1 MNYPTK
7 KGRLISPLYLCY
19 GNSFVYAA
27 DQLLFHF
34 HTLRHTYTTNLL
46 SNGAQP
52 KDVQELL
59 GHSDVSTTIECLRS
73 RNEGSK
79 AKFSQDFWIRL
90 QGNKQR
96 IEISPVLLR
105 NLIIVI
111 FCYQISHKLL
121 KTLRLWQVSF
131 PLYVPLCYII
141 PPVFTDS
148 GKGKSKAQ
156 DVRWTSALCRP
167 KRQRRPRK
175 SYKTV

>member
-34 HTLRHTYTTNLL
+34 HTLRHTYTTHLL

-59 GHSDVSTTIECLRS
+59 GHSDVSTTMNVYAHATRE
-73 RNEGSK
+73 
-79 AKFSQDFWIRL
+79 AKRISQDFWIRL

-105 NLIIVI
+105 NLTIVI

-121 KTLRLWQVSF
+121 KTLRL
-131 PLYVPLCYII
+131 
-141 PPVFTDS
+141 
-148 GKGKSKAQ
+148 
-156 DVRWTSALCRP
+156 
-167 KRQRRPRK
+167 
-175 SYKTV
+175 

>member
-1 MNYPTK
+1 M
-7 KGRLISPLYLCY
+7 
-19 GNSFVYAA
+19 F
-27 DQLLFHF
+27 
-34 HTLRHTYTTNLL
+34 TLTQRGKQ
-46 SNGAQP
+46 S
-52 KDVQELL
+52 E
-59 GHSDVSTTIECLRS
+59 I
-73 RNEGSK
+73 
-79 AKFSQDFWIRL
+79 SQDFWIRL

-148 GKGKSKAQ
+148 GKGKSKGTRCPVDICSVPTGSQ
-156 DVRWTSALCRP
+156 RPVDVGSEPTVVERRSAAETKKIL
-167 KRQRRPRK
+167 
-175 SYKTV
+175 

>member
-1 MNYPTK
+1 MSRSCWDIPM
-7 KGRLISPLYLCY
+7 LVPQWM
-19 GNSFVYAA
+19 F
-27 DQLLFHF
+27 
-34 HTLRHTYTTNLL
+34 TLTQRGKQ
-46 SNGAQP
+46 S
-52 KDVQELL
+52 E
-59 GHSDVSTTIECLRS
+59 I
-73 RNEGSK
+73 
-79 AKFSQDFWIRL
+79 SQDFWIRL

-148 GKGKSKAQ
+148 GKGKARTQ

-167 KRQRRPRK
+167 KRQRRPTNHITKYNIKWNWHSISLRPNFIK
-175 SYKTV
+175 YEFRSFYSVYI

>member
-1 MNYPTK
+1 MSRSCWDIPM
-7 KGRLISPLYLCY
+7 LVPQWM
-19 GNSFVYAA
+19 F
-27 DQLLFHF
+27 
-34 HTLRHTYTTNLL
+34 TLTQRGKQSEIL
-46 SNGAQP
+46 
-52 KDVQELL
+52 
-59 GHSDVSTTIECLRS
+59 
-73 RNEGSK
+73 
-79 AKFSQDFWIRL
+79 QDFWIRL

-148 GKGKSKAQ
+148 GKGKSKGTRCPVDICSVPTEAAAE
-156 DVRWTSALCRP
+156 TN
-167 KRQRRPRK
+167 K
-175 SYKTV
+175 SYNTVWHKMELTLNKLKTEFHQIWISVFFLSSTSGSKASAIVRGSVHNAPP